1 LERRKTKTNAE
12 IRRWYLERVAAIT
25 ELNNEWV
32 RQGLSARERAEAAW
46 RIRHEARLEARSM
59 MADAVELEL
68 LRERDMAKYG
78 NPDGPT
84 FEFLVERLQDA
95 GLEGDVA
102 YEVIIDESY
111 RTNVE
116 LNNRLGL

>member
-1 LERRKTKTNAE
+1 MERRETKTNAE
-12 IRRWYLERVAAIT
+12 IRRWYLERVATIT

-59 MADAVELEL
+59 MADAVEVEL

>member
-1 LERRKTKTNAE
+1 
-12 IRRWYLERVAAIT
+12 
-25 ELNNEWV
+25 
-32 RQGLSARERAEAAW
+32 
-46 RIRHEARLEARSM
+46 M
-59 MADAVELEL
+59 MADAVEVEL

-95 GLEGDVA
+95 GLEGDVV

-111 RTNVE
+111 RTDVE
-116 LNNRLGL
+116 LNKRLGL

>member
-1 LERRKTKTNAE
+1 MERRKTKTNAE
-12 IRRWYLERVAAIT
+12 IRRWYLERVATIT
-25 ELNNEWV
+25 ELNNEWI

-46 RIRHEARLEARSM
+46 RIRHEARLETRSM
-59 MADAVELEL
+59 MADAVEVEL
-68 LRERDMAKYG
+68 LRERDMTKYG

-84 FEFLVERLQDA
+84 FEFLVERLRDA
-95 GLEGDVA
+95 GLEGEAA

-116 LNNRLGL
+116 LNNKLGL